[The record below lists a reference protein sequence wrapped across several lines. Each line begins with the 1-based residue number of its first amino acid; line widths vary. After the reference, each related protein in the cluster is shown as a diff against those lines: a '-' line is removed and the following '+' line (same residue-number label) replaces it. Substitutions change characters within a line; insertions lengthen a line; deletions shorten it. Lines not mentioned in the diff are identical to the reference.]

1 MNSEIMKNIE
11 YHIEKGMLM
20 RVKRKSENGEYMG
33 FPIKMTDCWLLMI
46 NVDDFHDE
54 GYLLLQTEDILDAY
68 SKESDSFYEKICIA
82 EGLREKVKSCPIAL
96 SDDISHM
103 LKQLKEK
110 DVCVELYCK
119 DSEQEGG
126 FFLGKICDIS
136 KKSIEVL
143 AIEPDGTWEKDTEN
157 ILPDSILMVAF
168 GDRYSALY
176 YKYSK

>member
-33 FPIKMTDCWLLMI
+33 FPIKMTDCWLLMT

-103 LKQLKEK
+103 LKQPKEK

-136 KKSIEVL
+136 KKAS
-143 AIEPDGTWEKDTEN
+143 KF
-157 ILPDSILMVAF
+157 LPSNRTGHGKRTRKIF
-168 GDRYSALY
+168 CQTRF
-176 YKYSK
+176 